1 MHGGL
6 SPEIN
11 HLDVI
16 RNIPRPCEPLD
27 KGLLID
33 LLWSDP
39 TNKGEGWFHSIRG
52 ISYMFGKGV
61 VEQMTKILGIDLIIR
76 AHQVSGAGDPYLS
89 NTIKYL

>member
-6 SPEIN
+6 SPELVS
-11 HLDVI
+11 LDTI

-27 KGLLID
+27 RGLLID

-52 ISYMFGKGV
+52 EDFFNRK
-61 VEQMTKILGIDLIIR
+61 
-76 AHQVSGAGDPYLS
+76 AFHQ
-89 NTIKYL
+89 NFEF

>member
-6 SPEIN
+6 SPELIN
-11 HLDVI
+11 LDTI

-27 KGLLID
+27 RGLLID

-52 ISYMFGKGV
+52 M
-61 VEQMTKILGIDLIIR
+61 KIPQLNGSHR
-76 AHQVSGAGDPYLS
+76 EKHFYFVQKPLS
-89 NTIKYL
+89 QAFSRGETQYYGLETS